1 MTTVNSYQEI
11 PSWVRRGHDRQPNRV
26 VCGLYELFDLIEDF
40 GPMFASF
47 FRWIGRT
54 AMGTWDF
61 LVNTSMITVNIAM
74 LAGIIYL
81 SVGHSYRL
89 CLYAGFSGIG
99 AWVAVGVWEA
109 AFIYCSQVIQNS
121 FKKGKKQSVWAW
133 TGFLMGFAFV
143 VVSNYMGMA
152 ENRIGKTIGVSTPFL
167 LLVMKGV
174 LAYQFKKEEK
184 TKERVGWFSRLFFWR
199 KKLDMDTKLDTSKRD
214 TSQTEKLDM
223 ETGHVDMDT
232 KLDTSKLDMPQ
243 TEKLDTKKLD
253 MDISKLDMKVD
264 TGHVDTEK
272 LDMDKLDMD
281 TSKLDMKMD
290 TDAKLDT
297 EKLDIEQVDTK
308 LDTNKS
314 NTTNAELSTVDTVST
329 KKRDTLDKAED
340 EKLDTKKRD
349 IQKADMPKLDTE
361 KLDMDM
367 NVDMDTSG
375 KLDTKLDMDTSKKLD
390 TEKLDMSQSKKLD
403 TKKLDMETVDIEN
416 LDTEIELDN
425 KVLDIAKYLEG
436 KKSSEETLKE
446 IIRVVKWGLET
457 KAKEKKKKSPGRP
470 RLMKEGKCNTYVAK
484 EAKNILNVI
493 DEIQMQEDQTE
504 QTG

>member
-1 MTTVNSYQEI
+1 MTTANSFTYEEI
-11 PSWVRRGHDRQPNRV
+11 PSWVRRGHTRQPNKL

-40 GPMFASF
+40 GPMFAAF
-47 FRWIGRT
+47 FKWIGRT

-109 AFIYCSQVIQNS
+109 AFIYCSQVIQS
-121 FKKGKKQSVWAW
+121 AFKKEKKQSVWAW

-184 TKERVGWFSRLFFWR
+184 PKKRVSWFSRLFFWR

-214 TSQTEKLDM
+214 MSQTEKLDM
-223 ETGHVDMDT
+223 DTGHVDMDT
-232 KLDTSKLDMPQ
+232 KLDTSKR
-243 TEKLDTKKLD
+243 DT
-253 MDISKLDMKVD
+253 SKLDMKVD

-281 TSKLDMKMD
+281 TSKLDMKVD
-290 TDAKLDT
+290 TGAKLDT

-314 NTTNAELSTVDTVST
+314 NTTNAELSTADTVST
-329 KKRDTLDKAED
+329 MKRDTLDKAD
-340 EKLDTKKRD
+340 AQGLDMKKRD
-349 IQKADMPKLDTE
+349 IQQADTAKLDTE

-367 NVDMDTSG
+367 NVDMSNSE

-403 TKKLDMETVDIEN
+403 TKKLDMDKLDIEN

-504 QTG
+504 QIG